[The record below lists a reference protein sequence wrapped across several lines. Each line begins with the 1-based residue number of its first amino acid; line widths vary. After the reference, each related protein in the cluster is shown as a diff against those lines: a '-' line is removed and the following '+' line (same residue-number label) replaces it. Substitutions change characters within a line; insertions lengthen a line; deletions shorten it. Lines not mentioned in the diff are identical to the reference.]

1 VVGTEP
7 RGDAR
12 GTRQVDRQRRG
23 IYTELPLDQALQRI
37 RDYERKYEQVYGR
50 LTAVNVNVLG
60 VSVLPMPL
68 TEQDRENGR
77 LRFVEI
83 MSNYLDE
90 ELAENGDWRTQER
103 NRAPVTA

>member
-1 VVGTEP
+1 
-7 RGDAR
+7 
-12 GTRQVDRQRRG
+12 
-23 IYTELPLDQALQRI
+23 
-37 RDYERKYEQVYGR
+37 
-50 LTAVNVNVLG
+50 VLG